1 MASTTVTPQNQKILD
16 KYFANIKDLR
26 AGDPDS
32 VDRLVAMWDD
42 DGIFE
47 FAGAPPV
54 TGTFQGKA
62 AIHVLYKNRVGT
74 GGMPLHLEGAP
85 AAAPAGAAPAA
96 GATAGPVGSAPSP
109 TNLGIVDTNVHHTRQ
124 LHNDRVVAG
133 WTTVVGTGDGR
144 GFEVSGSHT
153 FTFRNG
159 KIRTLKVVVSPRPD
173 PAQAHH
179 NLNLHALSVD
189 DVGRLA
195 LAAWAVV

>member
-1 MASTTVTPQNQKILD
+1 MATTTVTAQNQKIVD
-16 KYFANIKDLR
+16 EYFANIKDLR
-26 AGDPDS
+26 AGKPDS
-32 VDRLVAMWDD
+32 VDRLAEMWDD
-42 DGIFE
+42 DGVFE

-74 GGMPLHLEGAP
+74 GAMPLHLQGAP
-85 AAAPAGAAPAA
+85 AAPAGA
-96 GATAGPVGSAPSP
+96 APSP
-109 TNLGIVDTNVHHTRQ
+109 TNLGIVDTNVHRTRQ
-124 LHNDRVVAG
+124 LANDRVVAG
-133 WTTVVGTGDGR
+133 WTTIVGTADGR

-159 KIRTLKVVVSPRPD
+159 KIRTLKVVVSPKPD
-173 PAQAHH
+173 PAPAQH
-179 NLNLHALSVD
+179 NLNLNALSVD